1 MNCETTGA
9 TAIRRNN
16 VRFILTGAVLC
27 ALLFDF
33 SLPALAGEH
42 YVEVWNPPEARH
54 RLHKPAAGARKGA
67 RQKRAQNGGHTTARK
82 IADPAAAGSGSAAGN
97 GTGAGAGVG
106 RTKRPLDL
114 DHDIPRKIG
123 PDGNVMQV

>member
-1 MNCETTGA
+1 M
-9 TAIRRNN
+9 
-16 VRFILTGAVLC
+16 RFILTGAVLC

-42 YVEVWNPPEARH
+42 YVETWNPPEARQ
-54 RLHKPAAGARKGA
+54 RPHKPAAGARKA
-67 RQKRAQNGGHTTARK
+67 PRQKRAQNADHTTARK
-82 IADPAAAGSGSAAGN
+82 VADPAAAGSGSAAGTGN
-97 GTGAGAGVG
+97 GTGAG

-123 PDGNVMQV
+123 PDGNVMRV